1 MELPQYM
8 FHLLKKEGFLA
19 CIIVMPS
26 VYPPGNERIYVVDAL
41 RGFAVMAIML
51 LHFLEHFI
59 YNSYPV
65 ASSPMM
71 EAANQQFKEV
81 FFFLFAGK
89 SYTIFALLFGF
100 TFAVQYRNQ
109 ARKGRDFAGRFVWRM
124 CLLAVFACMNAAFF
138 PGGDVLLTF
147 SLAGLLLVPCRR
159 LKISSLVALSLFFL
173 AQPLEWAYAAVQWMH
188 PGWVPPSLSVA
199 ESYASLKSA
208 VDTGNFWVMAW
219 ENLTTGQWASLAW
232 GIEAG
237 RLMQAPGLFLLG
249 FVLGRQDFFLQNDGT
264 AVFWTRG
271 LLFSLAGA
279 CAFYVVMCLP
289 GLPGPVHTVFSMWH
303 NVCFTGVWVAGFV
316 LLYRL
321 DYFRKATAPL
331 LTYGRMSLT
340 NYVSQSVIG
349 SLIFFPYALGL
360 APYCGYLASF
370 VVGFAAMTG
379 QIWFCRW
386 WLERHRYGVLEG
398 LWHRATWLAAG
409 KVAAPEHR

>member
-1 MELPQYM
+1 
-8 FHLLKKEGFLA
+8 
-19 CIIVMPS
+19 MPS
-26 VYPPGNERIYVVDAL
+26 VVYPPGNERIYVVDAL

-109 ARKGRDFAGRFVWRM
+109 ARRGRDFAGRFVWRM
-124 CLLAVFACMNAAFF
+124 CLLAGFACMNAVFF

-159 LKISSLVALSLFFL
+159 LKTSALVVLSLFFL

-208 VDTGNFWVMAW
+208 VDTGNFWLMAW

-264 AVFWTRG
+264 AAFWTRG
-271 LLFSLAGA
+271 LLFSLVGAGI
-279 CAFYVVMCLP
+279 FYVVMCLP
-289 GLPGPVHTVFSMWH
+289 GLPGPVHTVFNMWH
-303 NVCFTGVWVAGFV
+303 NACFTGVWVAGFV

-321 DYFRKATAPL
+321 EYFRKATAPL

-360 APYCGYLASF
+360 AP
-370 VVGFAAMTG
+370 
-379 QIWFCRW
+379 
-386 WLERHRYGVLEG
+386 
-398 LWHRATWLAAG
+398 
-409 KVAAPEHR
+409 

>member
-1 MELPQYM
+1 
-8 FHLLKKEGFLA
+8 
-19 CIIVMPS
+19 
-26 VYPPGNERIYVVDAL
+26 
-41 RGFAVMAIML
+41 
-51 LHFLEHFI
+51 
-59 YNSYPV
+59 
-65 ASSPMM
+65 
-71 EAANQQFKEV
+71 
-81 FFFLFAGK
+81 
-89 SYTIFALLFGF
+89 
-100 TFAVQYRNQ
+100 
-109 ARKGRDFAGRFVWRM
+109 
-124 CLLAVFACMNAAFF
+124 
-138 PGGDVLLTF
+138 
-147 SLAGLLLVPCRR
+147 
-159 LKISSLVALSLFFL
+159 
-173 AQPLEWAYAAVQWMH
+173 MH

-271 LLFSLAGA
+271 LLFSLAGT
-279 CAFYVVMCLP
+279 CAFYVVMCLS
-289 GLPGPVHTVFSMWH
+289 GLPGPVHTVFNMWH

-321 DYFRKATAPL
+321 EYFRKATAPL

-349 SLIFFPYALGL
+349 SLIFFPYALGM
-360 APYCGYLASF
+360 APYCGYLVSF
-370 VVGFAAMTG
+370 AVGFAAMTG

-409 KVAAPEHR
+409 KVSAPEHR